1 MRIVSKKLVP
11 LVGVVALGLL
21 SACSSLQTPVT
32 SDVAVSNAAVES
44 AVSAGGSEFAP
55 LEMNAARSKLAQA
68 KQALSVSDYE
78 LAIRLADASR
88 ADAKL
93 AQAKANSTKAQ
104 AAANALDQDIEML
117 RNEIKRNTP

>member
-1 MRIVSKKLVP
+1 MRIFSKNCVP
-11 LVGVVALGLL
+11 VLGVLALALL
-21 SACSSLQTPVT
+21 SACSSLETPAT
-32 SDVAVSNAAVES
+32 SDVAVSNAAVDG

-55 LEMNAARSKLAQA
+55 LEMNAARSKLALA
-68 KQALSVSDYE
+68 KQALSAKDYE

-104 AAANALDQDIEML
+104 AAANALDQDIQVL

>member
-21 SACSSLQTPVT
+21 SACSSLQTPAT

-93 AQAKANSTKAQ
+93 AQAKANSAKAQ
-104 AAANALDQDIEML
+104 AAANALDQDIQVL
-117 RNEIKRNTP
+117 RNEIKRNAP